1 MDRDLRQLN
10 RNSALL
16 EAKWRPHMSAN
27 NVKMPENRSKMAAVV
42 FENQQRYLRE
52 ECCDINGMTTQNIA
66 AYEKQMI
73 GLLRRTYSRLIAPEI
88 VGTQPMPGPVSLIAF
103 LRLRYFGNA
112 TDKDILE
119 PAGRNRIWRGGID
132 TDSVA
137 PEFDPYY
144 SLLESTSATNG
155 GNVGAPS
162 PLVVLGDGAT
172 NNTTVTA
179 FTVSCPTAAVF
190 TGLVPGSEIIHLLGT
205 VTLGAGPTV
214 VSVTG
219 DYGLPGPD
227 LANPTAPVQV
237 AQFSVDGDTATIEAI
252 YTLDVAGA
260 TTSFVIRTT
269 TSTVSTNEATSF
281 SIEFKTGALYQT
293 GMLLNT
299 NCSGQVNGACVVG
312 GPQNQYQ
319 NLPARDISFD
329 VCKVAIQPVTRKLRT
344 NWSLESIQDL
354 KNLWG
359 LEVDKELADI
369 ASAEISA
376 EIDREVIGDL
386 MAFAAHRATWFTKPP
401 AFTGGT
407 FPSLRVSPREWY
419 ETLWHVV
426 EDISAAIMKSTRRGG
441 ANFIVTDPRTASFFR
456 KMGNFVQD
464 LEWNG
469 QVAKGGVRKEGTVG
483 EYTIFVDPM
492 MPKGKVLV
500 GYKGTSEWDAGYVY
514 APYQPLTMTPT
525 VWDECTFRAF
535 RGVYTRYGKAMTMDG
550 SFYYGVITVVEAC
563 DTSFLCS

>member
-1 MDRDLRQLN
+1 MNDRDLRQLHK
-10 RNSALL
+10 NSALL
-16 EAKWRPHMSAN
+16 EAKWRPHMNAA
-27 NVKMPENRSKMAAVV
+27 NVKMPDNRTKMAAVV

-52 ECCDINGMTTQNIA
+52 ECCDINGLTTQNIA

-103 LRLRYFGNA
+103 LRLRYFGNS

-119 PAGRNRIWRGGID
+119 PAGRNRIWRGGFD
-132 TDSVA
+132 TDPMS

-144 SLLESTSATNG
+144 SLLQADGATVSG
-155 GNVGAPS
+155 GGT
-162 PLVVLGDGAT
+162 VVLGDGAT
-172 NNTTVTA
+172 QDNTVDT
-179 FTVSCPTAAVF
+179 FTVACPSAAAF
-190 TGLVPGSEIIHLLGT
+190 TGLVPGSEVISLTGN
-205 VTLGAGPTV
+205 VTLGTGPTV

-219 DYGLPGPD
+219 EYAIPGPD
-227 LANPTAPVQV
+227 LADPTAPVEV
-237 AQFSVDGDTATIEAI
+237 ARWAVDGDLITLTAV
-252 YTLDVAGA
+252 YTLDAAGA
-260 TTSFVIRTT
+260 TTLITLTTT
-269 TSTVSTNEATSF
+269 TSSVSTNEATNF
-281 SIEFKTGALYQT
+281 TIAFVVGALYQT

-319 NLPARDISFD
+319 NLPARDVSFD

-354 KNLWG
+354 KNLYG
-359 LEVDKELADI
+359 LEADKELADI

-376 EIDREVIGDL
+376 EVDREIIGDL

-407 FPSLRVSPREWY
+407 FPSLRVSPKEWY

-456 KMGNFVQD
+456 KMNNFVQD

-483 EYTIFVDPM
+483 EYAIFVDPM

-550 SFYYGVITVVEAC
+550 SFYYGVINVVEAC